1 MARGR
6 LVSQLAPRFAR
17 PELLER
23 ALTHRSAGGDHNE
36 RLEFLGDAVLGFL
49 VSEELF
55 RRFGDA
61 CEGDLTRLRARLVR
75 ESTLADLAR
84 RGGLGED
91 LRLGGGELK
100 SGGRNRDSILA
111 DALEAVIG
119 AVYLDSGVDG
129 CRELVL
135 GLYADLLAG
144 IEPGHIEKDP
154 KTRLQEWL
162 QGRRLPLPTYA
173 VTRVTGDAHDQV
185 FAVVCEVQELGLF
198 AAGEGASRRGA
209 EQVAAGHLLAQLAGS
224 PPGRGGAPRD
234 ER

>member
-36 RLEFLGDAVLGFL
+36 RLEFLGDSVLGFL

-84 RGGLGED
+84 GGGLGED

-119 AVYLDSGVDG
+119 AVFLELGVDG
-129 CRELVL
+129 CREFVL
-135 GLYADLLAG
+135 GLYADLLADS
-144 IEPGHIEKDP
+144 EPGHIEKDP

-162 QGRRLPLPTYA
+162 QGRHLPLPTYT
-173 VTRVTGDAHDQV
+173 VTRVTGDAHDQI

-209 EQVAAGHLLAQLAGS
+209 EQVAAGHLLAQLATS
-224 PPGRGGAPRD
+224 PGGRGGAPRG

>member
-6 LVSQLAPRFAR
+6 LVSQWAPRFAR

-23 ALTHRSAGGDHNE
+23 ALTHRSAGGEHNE

-75 ESTLADLAR
+75 ESTLAGLAR
-84 RGGLGED
+84 GGGLGED

-119 AVYLDSGVDG
+119 ALYLDLGVDG
-129 CRELVL
+129 CREFVL

-144 IEPGHIEKDP
+144 CEPGHIEKDP

-173 VTRVTGDAHDQV
+173 VTRVTGDAHDQI

-209 EQVAAGHLLAQLAGS
+209 EQVAAEHLLAQLADS
-224 PPGRGGAPRD
+224 PVGRGGASHN